1 MLKIIFSIIISNS
14 IYVILF
20 YIDGLGEAKE
30 GKTTGTS
37 AEATRRARRIDI
49 RSTRSRTRVIKGA
62 TTAQGG
68 VRAVS

>member
-1 MLKIIFSIIISNS
+1 MLKINFNIVISDS

-20 YIDGLGEAKE
+20 YIGGLGEAKE

-37 AEATRRARRIDI
+37 AEATCRARRIDI
-49 RSTRSRTRVIKGA
+49 RLTRSRTRIPKGA